1 MTKPS
6 AAKSVITILGG
17 NGFIG
22 SYIVKELA
30 KTKAAINV
38 VGRHAS
44 SATHLKMYGSV
55 GQICLTNADVTDL
68 AQLENLIASSDIV
81 INTIGLLAEKG
92 KQTFEKIHVQLPANI
107 AKLVNKYKTKH
118 FVHISS
124 LAAEQAP
131 TSKYAQTKL
140 AGEKEI
146 SKYCSNYTILRPS
159 VVFGAEDNFFN
170 LFAKLSA
177 MLPALP
183 LIGGGLTKMQPV
195 FVNDVALSVAAIINE
210 PFKHAGLIYELG
222 GANQYTFKQLMEF
235 ILKTLDRKRLLIPLP
250 YSLAMLQA
258 FCMEFLPKP
267 LLTRDQVELLKYN
280 NIVTKENGLTKLNL
294 VPANMELIVS
304 EYLR

>member
-1 MTKPS
+1 MKALT
-6 AAKSVITILGG
+6 AKSVITILGG

-38 VGRHAS
+38 VGRYAN
-44 SATHLKMYGSV
+44 SANHLKMYGSV
-55 GQICLTNADVTDL
+55 GQICLTNADLTDKD
-68 AQLENLIASSDIV
+68 QLEDLIIGSDIV

-92 KQTFEKIHVQLPANI
+92 NQTFERIHVQLPADI
-107 AKLVNKYKTKH
+107 AKLVNKHKVKH

-146 SKYCSNYTILRPS
+146 SKYCSNYSILRPS

-170 LFAKLSA
+170 LFAKLSTI
-177 MLPALP
+177 LPALP
-183 LIGGGLTKMQPV
+183 LIGGGQTKMQPV
-195 FVNDVALSVAAIINE
+195 FVNDIALTVSAIINE
-210 PFKHAGLIYELG
+210 PLKHNGLVYELG
-222 GANQYTFKQLMEF
+222 GASQYTFKQLMEF
-235 ILKTLDRKRLLIPLP
+235 ILRTLDRKRLLIPMP
-250 YSLAMLQA
+250 YSLAKLQA
-258 FCMEFLPKP
+258 FFMEFLPKP
-267 LLTRDQVELLKYN
+267 LLTRDQVELLKYDN
-280 NIVTKENGLTKLNL
+280 VVTKENGLTQLNL
-294 VPANMELIVS
+294 IPTAMELVVP